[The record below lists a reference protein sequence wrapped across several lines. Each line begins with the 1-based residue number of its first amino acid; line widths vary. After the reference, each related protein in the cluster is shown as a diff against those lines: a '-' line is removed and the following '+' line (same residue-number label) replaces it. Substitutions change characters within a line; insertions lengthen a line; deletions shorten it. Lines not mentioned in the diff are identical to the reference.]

1 MAKTVYFCAGW
12 FSDKQQEAYDK
23 SMEAIKANPTV
34 DVTNSYIPLQ
44 HQYKGL
50 RVDEHPELLEDKE
63 WANATYKGDCV
74 GVATSDVCLV
84 TYIPDV

>member
-1 MAKTVYFCAGW
+1 MTKTVYFCAGW

-50 RVDEHPELLEDKE
+50 RVDEHP
-63 WANATYKGDCV
+63 
-74 GVATSDVCLV
+74 
-84 TYIPDV
+84 

>member
-50 RVDEHPELLEDKE
+50 RVDEHPRTTKR
-63 WANATYKGDCV
+63 
-74 GVATSDVCLV
+74 
-84 TYIPDV
+84 